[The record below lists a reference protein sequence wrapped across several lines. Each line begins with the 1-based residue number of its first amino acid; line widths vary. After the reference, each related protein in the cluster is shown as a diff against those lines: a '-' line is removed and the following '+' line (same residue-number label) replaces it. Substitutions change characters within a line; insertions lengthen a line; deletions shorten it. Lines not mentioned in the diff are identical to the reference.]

1 MRRAFFFHLAR
12 PLSFLKE
19 LCNCGLEHV
28 ENELQKNRIYVQ
40 LTSASFV
47 ISLKGRHRAAWEAAL
62 PQSGTALRRPGTEI
76 SFVDLAWPPA
86 RFNRIDSVPPA
97 SREDVIFRRTY

>member
-28 ENELQKNRIYVQ
+28 ENVLQKNRIYVQ

-47 ISLKGRHRAAWEAAL
+47 IGLKRRHRAAWEAAL

-76 SFVDLAWPPA
+76 SFVDFALP
-86 RFNRIDSVPPA
+86 RHDSIGLNHDR
-97 SREDVIFRRTY
+97 SEEHTSELQS